1 MNENTL
7 TMQLA
12 EYALTDHWDTYSA
25 MDKKMC
31 ITALADWIAVT
42 FAGSKEEVVEKL
54 VNFSAKTESAD
65 MGCTLIGLSSSSS
78 LLNAALINGTSS
90 HVLDF
95 DDIHDFLSL
104 HLESP
109 IFPPV
114 IAMAEQMHLSGR
126 EVITASLIGMQIMTA
141 LSAGIMPE
149 HYACGWHATATLG
162 IFGAVASCGY
172 LLKLTPQQM
181 CHAFGLAASKMAG
194 LQVNFGSMAKSV
206 QTAQAGQNAISSVLM
221 AAEGFTASSNIFDNP
236 FLENISSRVDRDS
249 ISKRLPG
256 PQSIYELRFKRYP
269 CGAPTHSGII
279 NCKKMFAEHH
289 INYKDIERVVLEPY
303 PRAIRLAGNP
313 HPKTGLEG
321 KFSIPYTAA
330 AQMVYGKV
338 LIETFTDEMVKNDD
352 ITELLNKTD
361 MIPNE
366 EFLPSRGG
374 RTTLYMKDGRS
385 FSHATYLL
393 GQAVNPDEQ
402 IQEVN
407 EKFMEITIPLIGES
421 AAQALHQSIHSME
434 SISDIG
440 KLTTLLK

>member
-1 MNENTL
+1 MDKKTL

-12 EYALTDHWDTYSA
+12 EYALTDHWNTYSEL
-25 MDKKMC
+25 DKKMC
-31 ITALADWIAVT
+31 ITAFADWIAVT
-42 FAGSKEEVVEKL
+42 FAGSSEEVVEKL
-54 VNFSAKTESAD
+54 VNFLNTGDSPSEP
-65 MGCTLIGLSSSSS
+65 CTLIGLFSASS

-114 IAMAEQMHLSGR
+114 IALAEHLHLSGR
-126 EVITASLIGMQIMTA
+126 EVITAAMIGMQIMTA

-172 LLKLTPQQM
+172 LMKLSPEQM
-181 CHAFGLAASKMAG
+181 CHAFGHAASRMAG
-194 LQVNFGSMAKSV
+194 LQASFGSMAKSI
-206 QTAQAGQNAISSVLM
+206 QTAQACQNAILSVQM
-221 AAEGFTASSNIFDNP
+221 AANGFTASTDIFDNS
-236 FLENISSRVDRDS
+236 FLENISTRVDRSS
-249 ISKRLPG
+249 IVERLSG
-256 PQSIYELRFKRYP
+256 SQSIYELRFKRYP

-279 NCKKMFAEHH
+279 NCKKLFAEHH
-289 INYKDIERVVLEPY
+289 IDYKEIEKIVLEPY

-313 HPKTGLEG
+313 HPRTGLEG

-338 LIETFTDEMVKNDD
+338 LIETFTDEMVNHPD
-352 ITELLNKTD
+352 IIELLNKTE
-361 MIPNE
+361 MVPNE

-374 RTTLYMKDGRS
+374 RTTLYLKDGRT

-393 GQAVNPDEQ
+393 GQAVDPDEQ
-402 IQEVN
+402 IQEVR
-407 EKFMEITIPLIGES
+407 EKFMEITVPLIGELS
-421 AAQALHQSIHSME
+421 AQSLYQSIQALE
-434 SISDIG
+434 TVADICELT
-440 KLTTLLK
+440 KLL